1 MATPLQHSTSAQLA
15 RVQASSARDDPTMAV
30 RLRGCAPSL
39 PVDGWNHVR
48 TNSKSGTILGGRS
61 VTPESFTFALKFP
74 KRIVHGGEPRDRNL
88 DADNIWRWE
97 KVGSLGESFVA
108 ATGELGQKRGPS
120 CFNAR
125 AIPSASSRNGKKSST
140 CCCHFGS
147 ASQAHSTYWKYETAN
162 G

>member
-1 MATPLQHSTSAQLA
+1 
-15 RVQASSARDDPTMAV
+15 MAV
-30 RLRGCAPSL
+30 RLRGCAPSV

-108 ATGELGQKRGPS
+108 ATGELGQKRGPILLQCPRYPKRIFKEWQKVLDVLLPFWERVS
-120 CFNAR
+120 GPQYVLE
-125 AIPSASSRNGKKSST
+125 I
-140 CCCHFGS
+140 
-147 ASQAHSTYWKYETAN
+147 
-162 G
+162 